1 MATAVP
7 ISGTTTRINR
17 VFNDSNVIF
26 HLQLGEERDVVL
38 TLADKGVLAE
48 DAEDVL
54 VNVNMVDN
62 EKYLKVTTNDMLI

>member
-1 MATAVP
+1 M
-7 ISGTTTRINR
+7 
-17 VFNDSNVIF
+17 
-26 HLQLGEERDVVL
+26 QLGEERDVVL